1 MSRRNMQ
8 FAHAIQPDQPAAAAA
23 VDYSQV
29 SWPDLQKEASKRGLY
44 NHGMTREDIITALQV
59 SDAK

>member
-8 FAHAIQPDQPAAAAA
+8 FAHATQPDQPAAA
-23 VDYSQV
+23 VDYSQA

-44 NHGMTREDIITALQV
+44 NRGMTREDVIKALQV

>member
-8 FAHAIQPDQPAAAAA
+8 FAQAQQPEPAP
-23 VDYSQV
+23 DYQQM
-29 SWPDLQKEASKRGLY
+29 SWNELQKEAGKRGLY
-44 NHGMTREDIITALQV
+44 NQGMTREDVIKALQV